1 MRFFLPVKSLVRLT
15 LLASPL
21 LLTLTAAA
29 SPIQLRTEH
38 RTNPIGIDAE
48 KPQFAWQSDAKT
60 PNWMQSAYQL
70 LVATS
75 EKNLATGK
83 ADVWDSGRIASSDSI
98 NIPYNGPAL
107 KPQTR
112 YFWLVRVWDNKEKSS
127 TSSPAWFETG
137 LLSPSDWHA
146 QWIRRNDPAADSEL
160 AAVHWLWL
168 PGADA
173 EKVPANTTAEFR
185 YTLHLDRAPMR
196 ASLHIVSPGAYSATV
211 NAVITGQHK
220 AWSAFD
226 WEEIGTLLKPGDNE
240 ILVRVVSP
248 QARKPATTAATAFA
262 ASIRITAPDNT
273 ERRIP
278 SDNTWLARPDSTAE
292 WQPAQVV
299 GPIATPLSVGTD
311 RHSEIPGP
319 NRIATDA
326 SLIRKD
332 FALPASVQSARLTIT
347 ALGAYQAF
355 VNGKPIVTKNL
366 LDPGFT
372 DFHKRVLYQTY
383 DVTSM
388 LTTGDNTIAAVLG
401 SGWHGSPMTW
411 AGTRAYPEPDAL
423 RAQLDITLADGTHK
437 TIATDETWQ
446 TAPAPTLFSEIYAGE
461 VYDARLEISGWN
473 SPHFAAT
480 NWTPAVVSEPSAEV
494 KLTAQ
499 PDLSIAV
506 SNTLHPIAIN
516 PAPSTSQTSTVVYD
530 MGQNMVG
537 NILLHVHGP
546 RGTLVQMRFAERLNP
561 DGSIYTENLRNATAT
576 DTYILSGNGDE
587 AYTPAFTFHGFRYVE
602 LAGYPGTP
610 TTASIEGLVYDS
622 LPSTP
627 SIRFQS
633 SSELLNKMGQLGVWG
648 QRGNFLSIPTDC
660 PQRDERLGWMGDAGV
675 FWRTGT
681 YNFDIASFTRKF
693 MLDID
698 DAQTADNA
706 FTDVS
711 PNLLGPQEGAPGW
724 ADAGILV
731 PYAAWLQ
738 YGDKTLLETSWP
750 NMQRYMDFIL
760 TTNPDYLRRNKLGN
774 NYADWLAPD
783 QNTPKDLI
791 ATAYWAIVAR
801 DMKEMSLAI
810 GRKEDAEKYQTLYD
824 NIRAA
829 YQKQYIQ
836 PDGAVTGNTQSA
848 YVVTLYSG
856 IAPEALRANM
866 TGRLVHDIEAHNN
879 HLTTGFLGTPF
890 LMFVL
895 DDNHRAD
902 VAFQLLLQDT
912 YPSWGYMVAKGATTW
927 WERWN
932 GDTGDPGMNSYNH
945 YAFGSV
951 MAWVFRRA
959 AGIDTDPSGPGF
971 HHLNIRPQFSATL
984 PSLHTAYDSPYGLV
998 TTDWNQTT
1006 HRFTVT
1012 TPANTA
1018 ATITL
1023 PNGTPANIGS
1033 GTHTYPIP

>member
-1 MRFFLPVKSLVRLT
+1 MRFFSSARNFVQILFAFPFMVT
-15 LLASPL
+15 LA
-21 LLTLTAAA
+21 AAA
-29 SPIQLRTEH
+29 SPVQLRTDH
-38 RTNPIGIDAE
+38 LTNPIGIDTA
-48 KPQFAWQSDAKT
+48 KPQFAWQSNATT

-75 EKNLATGK
+75 EKNLAPGK
-83 ADVWDSGRIASSDSI
+83 TDVWDSGRIASSDSI
-98 NIPYNGPAL
+98 NITYNGLAL

-112 YFWLVRVWDNKEKSS
+112 YFWSVRVWDNKGGNS
-127 TSSPAWFETG
+127 TSAPAWFETS
-137 LLSPSDWHA
+137 LLSPSDWSA
-146 QWIRRNDPAADSEL
+146 KWIRRTDPAAEQEL
-160 AAVHWLWL
+160 AAVRWLWL
-168 PGADA
+168 PGTDA
-173 EKVPANTTAEFR
+173 QHVPANTTAEFR
-185 YTLHLDRAPMR
+185 YTLHLDAAPTR
-196 ASLHIVSPGAYSATV
+196 ASLHIVSPGAYVATV
-211 NAVITGQHK
+211 NGVVTGQHK
-220 AWSAFD
+220 AWGAFD
-226 WEEIGTLLKPGDNE
+226 WEEIGPLLKPGDNE
-240 ILVRVVSP
+240 ILVKVVAQAKASAPVVS
-248 QARKPATTAATAFA
+248 TAFA
-262 ASIRITAPDNT
+262 ASLRITTQDGA

-278 SDNTWLARPDSTAE
+278 TDSTWQARSSSAIE

-299 GPIATPLSVGTD
+299 GPITTPLSIGTD
-311 RHSEIPGP
+311 RHSEVPGP

-326 SLIRKD
+326 ALLRKD
-332 FALPASVQSARLTIT
+332 FTVASTIQSARLTIT

-355 VNGKPIVTKNL
+355 LNGKPIAPHNL

-388 LTTGDNTIAAVLG
+388 LATGDNTIAAILG
-401 SGWHGSPMTW
+401 GGWHGSPMTW
-411 AGTRAYPEPDAL
+411 AGTREYPEPDTL
-423 RAQLDITLADGTHK
+423 RAQLDITLADGSHK
-437 TIATDETWQ
+437 IIATDETWQ
-446 TAPAPTLFSEIYAGE
+446 TAPAPALSSEIYAGE
-461 VYDARLEISGWN
+461 VYDARLETPGWN
-473 SPHFAAT
+473 APHFAAK
-480 NWTPAVVSEPSAEV
+480 NWTPATLITVAEQM

-499 PDLSIAV
+499 PNLSIAV
-506 SNTLHPIAIN
+506 SNTLHPIAMNPTTPIN
-516 PAPSTSQTSTVVYD
+516 EARTVVYD

-546 RGTLVQMRFAERLNP
+546 RGTLIRMRFAERLNP
-561 DGSIYTENLRNATAT
+561 DGSIYTENLRNATVT

-587 AYTPAFTFHGFRYVE
+587 TYTPAFTFHGFRYVE
-602 LAGYPGTP
+602 LSGYPGTP

-622 LPSTP
+622 LPATP

-633 SSELLNKMGQLGVWG
+633 SSDLLNKMGQLGIWG

-693 MLDID
+693 MLDIT

-711 PNLLGPQEGAPGW
+711 PNLLGSKEGAPGW
-724 ADAGILV
+724 SDAGVLV

-738 YGDKTLLETSWP
+738 YEDKTLLETSWP

-791 ATAYWAIVAR
+791 ATAYWAIIAR
-801 DMKEMSLAI
+801 DMREMSLAL
-810 GRKEDAEKYQTLYD
+810 GHKEDAEKYQTLYN
-824 NIRAA
+824 NIAEA
-829 YQKQYIQ
+829 YRKQYIQ

-866 TGRLVHDIEAHNN
+866 TARLVADIEAHNN

-895 DDNHRAD
+895 DDNHRPD
-902 VAFQLLLQDT
+902 VAFKLLLQDT

-959 AGIDTDPSGPGF
+959 AGIDTDPSAPGF
-971 HHLNIRPQFSATL
+971 HHLTIRPQFNPAL
-984 PSLHTAYDSPYGLV
+984 PSLHTEYDSPYGLI
-998 TTDWNQTT
+998 TTDWSSTT
-1006 HRFTVT
+1006 HKFTIITPPNT
-1012 TPANTA
+1012 T

-1023 PNGTPANIGS
+1023 PNGKIENTGS
-1033 GTHTYPIP
+1033 GAHTYSIP